1 MNAGTIFVLC
11 LAAAFLFFVIYL
23 SRLSRVTRTEQADAS
38 REEAQK
44 PSDRSKDIPP
54 LKRAG

>member
-11 LAAAFLFFVIYL
+11 LAAAFLIFVIYL
-23 SRLSRVTRTEQADAS
+23 SRLSRAAKREQPVI
-38 REEAQK
+38 RPGEAQK
-44 PSDRSKDIPP
+44 PSDRSENIPP